1 MGDSSGRRNNGGIIE
16 RASRCAVTGASS
28 TTAGQE
34 YAASSSVVE
43 EKGVKLGDE
52 GRERHQ
58 SSGGR
63 LTRQACHVAAPTQG
77 SIHPARAQHNQASAA
92 NEGGGGTTVG
102 YHDNREVV
110 PAWDKGW
117 QVPFV

>member
-1 MGDSSGRRNNGGIIE
+1 M
-16 RASRCAVTGASS
+16 
-28 TTAGQE
+28 
-34 YAASSSVVE
+34 
-43 EKGVKLGDE
+43 GDE

-58 SSGGR
+58 SSGSR

-92 NEGGGGTTVG
+92 KEGGEKKKKGTTVG
-102 YHDNREVV
+102 YHDNQEVV